1 MITEKIYKY
10 KNIILLTIGI
20 LLIIISFCLL
30 AYDKLLLL
38 KESVYN
44 EVELLKYHEMNDNVE
59 TIEDEENIDE
69 QLEIDDANTE
79 ELDEDSEIDEQET
92 PKKENTVK
100 KESTESKK
108 AKEYIGYLEIS
119 KINLKLG
126 ILPKTSYYNNVNRNI
141 EVLSASDYPDKD
153 KGNTIIAGHSG
164 TGYLAFFKNLYRLK
178 LSDIA
183 KIYYKGKIYTY
194 KIVNIY
200 NVPKIGYVS
209 INRDIKK
216 TCLTLITCTK
226 DSKTEQTIYILELI
240 KTESEAKV

>member
-108 AKEYIGYLEIS
+108 AKE
-119 KINLKLG
+119 
-126 ILPKTSYYNNVNRNI
+126 
-141 EVLSASDYPDKD
+141 
-153 KGNTIIAGHSG
+153 
-164 TGYLAFFKNLYRLK
+164 
-178 LSDIA
+178 
-183 KIYYKGKIYTY
+183 
-194 KIVNIY
+194 
-200 NVPKIGYVS
+200 
-209 INRDIKK
+209 
-216 TCLTLITCTK
+216 
-226 DSKTEQTIYILELI
+226 
-240 KTESEAKV
+240 